1 MRNVKI
7 QVLMNAEEVKI
18 LDQIAESRGLSRSAL
33 LRQLL
38 LAEQKKEGV
47 EGRVLRPRPKEI
59 NNQ

>member
-38 LAEQKKEGV
+38 LAERKRDKSRGAGTTTPPQGD
-47 EGRVLRPRPKEI
+47 
-59 NNQ
+59 Q